1 MEVSMLFKKLFI
13 SFVISL
19 LVLFNISAIYAADVY
34 LGGES
39 VGIVLNYDGV
49 LITGAYEI
57 DYDHQKYNPFSDF
70 KLYDI
75 IVEAN
80 DQKISSIEELTQI
93 IKNSGDSIPVQVKRH
108 DQNININ
115 MKIERDNEEFSTG
128 LYVKDSVKG
137 IGTVTYYNPETGNL
151 ACLGHAMSDENN
163 QDLQTGSLYSTVI
176 ENIKKSTKLE
186 VGKKIGSIEDEKIG
200 DIIANNDYGIFGQY
214 QNDIHDKI
222 LYQTASQNEIEL
234 GDAYF
239 LTVLDNNTVT
249 KCQIEITGLEKQDHL
264 QEKGIHFKLTDQQT
278 INLTNGI
285 VQGMSGSPIIQNNKL
300 IGCVTHAAS
309 DSPLE
314 GYGMYIEWMLNKES

>member
-1 MEVSMLFKKLFI
+1 MEVSMLLKKLFL

-19 LVLFNISAIYAADVY
+19 LILFNVTSIYATDVY

-57 DYDHQKYNPFSDF
+57 NYKNQKYNPFTDF
-70 KLYDI
+70 QLYDI
-75 IVEAN
+75 ITEADN
-80 DQKISSIEELTQI
+80 QKIASIQELSEI
-93 IKNSGDSIPVQVKRH
+93 ITKSDDSVKVTVKRQDH
-108 DQNININ
+108 NVNIN
-115 MKIERDNEEFSTG
+115 MKIARENEDFTTG

-151 ACLGHAMSDENN
+151 ACLGHSMTDENN
-163 QDLQTGSLYSTVI
+163 QYLQTGALYSTVI

-186 VGKKIGSIEDEKIG
+186 VGKKIGSIKDEKIG
-200 DIIANNDYGIFGQY
+200 DINTNNDFGIFGHY
-214 QNDIHDKI
+214 QTELQNKT
-222 LYQTASQNEIEL
+222 LYQTASQDEIEL

-249 KCQIEITGLEKQDHL
+249 KCQIEITSLEKQEDVK
-264 QEKGIHFKLTDQQT
+264 EKGIHFKLTDAKIIEQ
-278 INLTNGI
+278 TNGI

-300 IGCVTHAAS
+300 IGCVTHAATNS
-309 DSPLE
+309 NQE